1 MRKLITPL
9 FIMLLALTGCD
20 NNDLLQS
27 EDKVNSQ
34 INGRWKKVWG
44 SSTEPYNEKWKFD
57 NGSLTITREA
67 RSTDTT
73 ITTVDH
79 GQYTVI
85 TKFSK
90 CYITISGLTSET
102 LEYWDLN
109 RKWTIADV
117 SGSVLYISTT
127 NVGGAII
134 SREFVKD

>member
-34 INGRWKKVWG
+34 INGRWKKVWA
-44 SSTEPYNEKWKFD
+44 SNTEPYNEKWKFD
-57 NGSLTITREA
+57 NGSLTITRETHA
-67 RSTDTT
+67 TDTT

-79 GQYTVI
+79 GQYSVT

-90 CYITISGLTSET
+90 CYITISGLSSET

-117 SGSVLYISTT
+117 SSSVLYISTT
-127 NVGGAII
+127 NLGGAII